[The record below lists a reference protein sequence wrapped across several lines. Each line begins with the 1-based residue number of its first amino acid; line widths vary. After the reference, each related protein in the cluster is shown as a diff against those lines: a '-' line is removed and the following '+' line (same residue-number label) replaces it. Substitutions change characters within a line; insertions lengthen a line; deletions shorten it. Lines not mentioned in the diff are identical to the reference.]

1 MQESTVKSVL
11 SQDELLTSLQNG
23 LVKVGVDN
31 SVLGETQYFLYLE
44 NHYDGMYDVLRT
56 VFIGSIPGAD
66 IVEELISGLYTSRM
80 SGESIDFLMKLVN
93 GNPEFVRLVHEDLS

>member
-31 SVLGETQYFLYLE
+31 SVLGETQYFLYLSD
-44 NHYDGMYDVLRT
+44 HYDGTFDAFRT
-56 VFIGSIPGAD
+56 VFLGSIPGAD
-66 IVEELISGLYTSRM
+66 IVEETINGIFVGRM
-80 SGESIDFLMKLVN
+80 SGESVDFLMRLVN
-93 GNPEFVRLVHEDLS
+93 GNPEFVKLLEDDLR